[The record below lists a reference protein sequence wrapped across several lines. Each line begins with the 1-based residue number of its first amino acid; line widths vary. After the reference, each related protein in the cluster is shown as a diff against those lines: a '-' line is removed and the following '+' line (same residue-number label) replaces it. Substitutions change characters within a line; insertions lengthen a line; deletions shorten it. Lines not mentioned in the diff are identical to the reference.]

1 MKLQKN
7 VSSTTIQDIKLNC
20 TVESVKAVADA
31 VTRLQIRMG
40 FLEQDM
46 SVVARLAKEISE
58 LKEFVMNKKKED
70 TDIPYQPKKKQRKL
84 IENELPEK
92 KNKEKSSL
100 LRE

>member
-1 MKLQKN
+1 MKN
-7 VSSTTIQDIKLNC
+7 VSSTTIQEIKLNC

-46 SVVARLAKEISE
+46 SVIARLAKEISE

-70 TDIPYQPKKKQRKL
+70 TDNPYQPKKKQRKL
-84 IENELPEK
+84 VENESSK
-92 KNKEKSSL
+92 RKNKDESFL

>member
-1 MKLQKN
+1 MT
-7 VSSTTIQDIKLNC
+7 SFTTIQDIKLNC

-46 SVVARLAKEISE
+46 FVVARLAKEISE

-70 TDIPYQPKKKQRKL
+70 TDIPYQPKKKQRRL
-84 IENELPEK
+84 VENESPK
-92 KNKEKSSL
+92 RKNKDESFL
-100 LRE
+100 LKE

>member
-20 TVESVKAVADA
+20 TVESLKAVADA

-46 SVVARLAKEISE
+46 SVIARLAKEISE

-70 TDIPYQPKKKQRKL
+70 TDNPYQPEKKQRKL
-84 IENELPEK
+84 VENESPK
-92 KNKEKSSL
+92 RKNKDESFL

>member
-7 VSSTTIQDIKLNC
+7 VSNTTIQDIKLNC

-84 IENELPEK
+84 VENESPK
-92 KNKEKSSL
+92 RKNKDESFL

>member
-7 VSSTTIQDIKLNC
+7 VSNTTIQDIKLNC

-46 SVVARLAKEISE
+46 SVVAQLAKEISE

-70 TDIPYQPKKKQRKL
+70 TDIPY
-84 IENELPEK
+84 
-92 KNKEKSSL
+92 
-100 LRE
+100 

>member
-20 TVESVKAVADA
+20 TVESLKAVADA

-58 LKEFVMNKKKED
+58 LKGGEGITIYP
-70 TDIPYQPKKKQRKL
+70 TD
-84 IENELPEK
+84 
-92 KNKEKSSL
+92 
-100 LRE
+100 

>member
-20 TVESVKAVADA
+20 TVESVKAVADV

>member
-46 SVVARLAKEISE
+46 PVIARLAKEISE

-70 TDIPYQPKKKQRKL
+70 TNNPYQPKKKQRKL
-84 IENELPEK
+84 VENESPK
-92 KNKEKSSL
+92 RKNKDESFL
-100 LRE
+100 LKE